1 MELREEILE
10 KLINRTAHILKR
22 NPAELT
28 EAMSFMEDLKAKSVN
43 MVQII
48 TFLED
53 ELDIEIP
60 LMQIRKKKTIG
71 EAADFLTELCS
82 I

>member
-10 KLINRTAHILKR
+10 KMIQRTAEVLKKD
-22 NPAELT
+22 PAELT
-28 EAMSFMEDLKAKSVN
+28 TDMRFIEDLKAKSVN

-48 TFLED
+48 TVLED
-53 ELDIEIP
+53 EFDVEIP
-60 LMQIRKKKTIG
+60 YMQIRKKKSIG
-71 EAADFLTELCS
+71 EAVDLIAELCS